1 MYLIWSKIL
10 YIMLNIAQKLRK
22 SCNNK
27 CDKTILHNLD
37 DYDKNK
43 PLVIIFD
50 ILVFGFD
57 FLKLLKS
64 QILW

>member
-1 MYLIWSKIL
+1 
-10 YIMLNIAQKLRK
+10 MLNIAQKLRK
-22 SCNNK
+22 CCKNK
-27 CDKTILHNLD
+27 CDKNILHNLD
-37 DYDKNK
+37 DYNENN

-64 QILW
+64 LIL

>member
-1 MYLIWSKIL
+1 
-10 YIMLNIAQKLRK
+10 MLNIAQKLRK

-27 CDKTILHNLD
+27 CDKSILHNLD
-37 DYDKNK
+37 DYNENK
-43 PLVIIFD
+43 PLVIFFD

-64 QILW
+64 LIL

>member
-1 MYLIWSKIL
+1 
-10 YIMLNIAQKLRK
+10 MLNIAQKLRK
-22 SCNNK
+22 SCSNK

-37 DYDKNK
+37 DYDQNK
-43 PLVIIFD
+43 PLVIIFE

-64 QILW
+64 RVL